1 MALERF
7 ASSFVGIKKMAFAQ
21 MTAVGSSSA
30 NPTYGQIYL
39 CDGLVGVNPEADEE
53 PEVHFVNNS
62 RWRYQPSKLKI
73 EKTALTPEYQV
84 LMLGQTI
91 TSGVLSKKLSDESP
105 LLALL
110 WETEQANKKRV
121 RWLLPCVRITSAE
134 PTQMTTKGESLEFDH
149 FTLSGLYWHT
159 LSGVK
164 YRRAHEEL
172 DPTQFANWF
181 TAIQL

>member
-7 ASSFVGIKKMAFAQ
+7 ASSLVGVSKMAFAV
-21 MTAVGSSSA
+21 MSAGGSSTA

-39 CDGLVGVNPEADEE
+39 CDGLVSVSPEADAE
-53 PEVHFVNNS
+53 PDVHFVKNN

-91 TSGVLSKKLSDESP
+91 TNGVLSGKLKDESP
-105 LLALL
+105 LLAIL

-134 PTQMTTKGESLEFDH
+134 PAQMSTKGESLEFDH
-149 FTLSGLYWHT
+149 FILSGLYWHT
-159 LSGVK
+159 LSGIK
-164 YRRAHEEL
+164 YRRAYEEL
-172 DPTQFANWF
+172 NPAQFANWF
-181 TAIQL
+181 TTIQF